1 MARLR
6 EFDIDEALDGV
17 MDVFWRNGYE
27 GASMQAIE
35 AATGLNKQSLY
46 RVFEDKRAMY
56 LAALARYEQEE
67 MVKAQAVLT
76 GEGSARQRFQI
87 IFNGLV
93 SLAAKGDRS
102 GCFLCN
108 AATDQAQLDA
118 PTQEFVAGAMRRIEK
133 LFRTALSVSEPYS
146 SDEKLRDA
154 RAASLLAVYF
164 GIRVLTKAN
173 APLRAIRAASE
184 DALASI

>member
-6 EFDIDEALDGV
+6 EFDVDEALNGV
-17 MDVFWRNGYE
+17 MGVFWRNGFE

-35 AATGLNKQSLY
+35 AATRLNKQSLY
-46 RVFEDKRAMY
+46 RVFPDKRAMY

-67 MVKAQAVLT
+67 MANTQAVLM
-76 GEGSARQRFQI
+76 GEGSAKQRFRI
-87 IFNGLV
+87 IFDGLV
-93 SLAAKGDRS
+93 ALAAKGDRS

-118 PTQEFVAGAMRRIEK
+118 PTQEFVAGAMRRVEK
-133 LFRTALSVSEPYS
+133 LFRTALSASEPYRS
-146 SDEKLRDA
+146 NEALRNA

-164 GIRVLTKAN
+164 GVRVLTKAN
-173 APLRAIRAASE
+173 APLRAIKSASE
-184 DALASI
+184 DALAAI